1 MRRLWF
7 EWAGR
12 GGLLAC
18 FAGGAA
24 FWFAGL
30 PAPWLT
36 GAAVA
41 GAALAL
47 RGWPPAVPWQL
58 QEMAF
63 LVLGVSL
70 GALVDP
76 GSLAA
81 AERWPLSL
89 LALILTVPLIVGS
102 AQQTL
107 TRFYGWERR
116 EAFLASVPGALSY
129 TLAIAVDEGLDVRP
143 IAIAQSVRL
152 MAIVLLVPLFFGFA
166 APQQPESTLFPTPIR
181 PLEWLALLA
190 AGLAAGLLLQR
201 IKTPVALMIG
211 GLIVSCIAHGLGLA
225 IAPMPSWLLVPSI
238 VVIGANVGARFG
250 GGHPKA
256 LVAMLAPALASTAVT
271 FLAAALAAVVTAQT
285 LQLPMLQV
293 LLAFAPGGLDT
304 IGVLVFTLKL
314 DAAYVTIHQLVRFL
328 GIAATLPLM
337 FRLWTTR
344 KAKLPNS

>member
-1 MRRLWF
+1 MRRLWL
-7 EWAGR
+7 EWAAPS
-12 GGLLAC
+12 GLLAC

-24 FWFAGL
+24 FWVVGL

-47 RGWPPAVPWQL
+47 CGTAPRLPGQL
-58 QEMAF
+58 LDAAF

-70 GALVDP
+70 GASVDP

-89 LALILTVPLIVGS
+89 LALLLTIPLIVGS
-102 AQQTL
+102 AQLTL
-107 TRFYGWERR
+107 TRLYGWERR

-129 TLAIAVDEGLDVRP
+129 TLAIAVHEGLDVRP

-152 MAIVLLVPLFFGFA
+152 MAIVLLAPLFFDTMA
-166 APQQPESTLFPTPIR
+166 HQQPAAAAQAMPDR

-211 GLIVSCIAHGLGLA
+211 GLIVSCIAHGMGLA
-225 IAPMPSWLLVPSI
+225 SAPMPFWLLIPSI

-250 GGHPKA
+250 GGDPKA
-256 LVAMLAPALASTAVT
+256 LLAMLAPALASTAVT
-271 FLAAALAAVVTAQT
+271 FLAAALAAVVTAEV

-337 FRLWTTR
+337 FRLWTPR
-344 KAKLPNS
+344 KADLPKS